1 MTKGTTPG
9 ARRLLIAEKDDLI
22 RALITRWL
30 SEAGYIVTASG
41 GAPGDIALVIAD
53 VPDPAQANAVLQEI
67 AARHGAPILVT
78 SGRLRRDP
86 VASKAA
92 ARRLGVARVLPKP
105 FTCEELL
112 AAVAKC
118 LDGS

>member
-9 ARRLLIAEKDDLI
+9 ERRLLITEGDDLI
-22 RALITRWL
+22 RALIMRWL
-30 SEAGYIVTASG
+30 RDAGYAVTASG
-41 GAPGDIALVIAD
+41 VRAGDLALVIAD
-53 VPDPAQANAVLQEI
+53 VPDPVQADATLREI

-86 VASKAA
+86 AASKTV
-92 ARRLGVARVLPKP
+92 ARRLGVAGVLPKP

-112 AAVAKC
+112 AAVAQC